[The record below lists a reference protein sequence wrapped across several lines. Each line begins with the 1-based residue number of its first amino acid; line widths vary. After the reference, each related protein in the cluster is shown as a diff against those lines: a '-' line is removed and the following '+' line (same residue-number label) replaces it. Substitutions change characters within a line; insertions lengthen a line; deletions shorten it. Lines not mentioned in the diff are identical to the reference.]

1 MDAAVIQEKGGSIIN
16 QGEGTGNGKW
26 KDLTNILKIVLTRA
40 GDRMESPK
48 AHLKLM

>member
-1 MDAAVIQEKGGSIIN
+1 MDAAVIQEKGIIN
-16 QGEGTGNGKW
+16 QGGGTGNGKW